1 MLEINKETL
10 FQNLEDTL
18 EDLWS
23 QFQLGALSKGDV
35 VSLFLIS
42 LNEIFPIPN
51 WLVWSRSREHSFQNI
66 ESFFYPKKHPSWE
79 RHLFFKKVP
88 TESSLGEI
96 MNQSLFKKE
105 TLRSSQG
112 LVHIFNQPQT
122 IHVLDYVP
130 TPRELLKMQSEG
142 MRCVTLLRS
151 RNWFEHTF
159 EHRRNL
165 RDFIIH
171 DLEHIWQMF
180 EHPEMTSQQIQFSKK
195 LYEMTEN
202 GQFDFLINDPQHVA
216 EFNYIIS
223 DMNTHPAHMYATLKS
238 LILRQKIQTQEILT
252 PLMSFIPEDYL
263 VL

>member
-1 MLEINKETL
+1 MSDLDKDTL
-10 FQNLEDTL
+10 FKNLECQL
-18 EDLWS
+18 EQLWT
-23 QFQLGALSKGDV
+23 QFQLGTLSKGDV

-42 LNEIFPIPN
+42 CNDLFPTPN
-51 WLVWSRSREHSFQNI
+51 WLVWSPTRQHSAQNI
-66 ESFFYPKKHPSWE
+66 ESSFYPKKHPLWAQ
-79 RHLFFKKVP
+79 HPFFKKVP
-88 TESSLGEI
+88 IDSSLGLI

-105 TLRSSQG
+105 TLRSSRG
-112 LVHIFNQPQT
+112 LVHIFNQPET
-122 IHVLDYVP
+122 VNILDYIP

-151 RNWFEHTF
+151 KNWYAHTF
-159 EHRRNL
+159 DHRRNL
-165 RDFIIH
+165 RDFVIH

-180 EHPEMTSQQIQFSKK
+180 AHPTMTKQQIQFSKK
-195 LYEMTEN
+195 LHEMTEN

-238 LILRQKIQTQEILT
+238 LILRQKIQSQEILT